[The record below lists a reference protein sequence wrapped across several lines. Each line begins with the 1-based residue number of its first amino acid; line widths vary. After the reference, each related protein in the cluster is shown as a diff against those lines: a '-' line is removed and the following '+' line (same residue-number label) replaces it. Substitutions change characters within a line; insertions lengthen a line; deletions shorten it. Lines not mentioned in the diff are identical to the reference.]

1 MNWLY
6 WSLGLSGVGAAV
18 GLGLAL
24 PGVESRDG
32 RFEAHNPPDLYIE
45 QPCWELFDA
54 SGNPSRRLRAQRLE
68 QSTGERHARL
78 VAPRM
83 EITDARKRHWRL
95 RSERGRLSA
104 DGGSLHLQRRVSLYP
119 AAASD
124 GPHLNTERLSI
135 ATRENRLETDAP
147 VVLKSG
153 AWHFRAGG
161 LRVDLDGR
169 HIEMLNRVEG
179 LHD

>member
-1 MNWLY
+1 VKWLY
-6 WSLGLSGVGAAV
+6 WSLGLGSVAVAVGVWLPLSGVAGQDR
-18 GLGLAL
+18 
-24 PGVESRDG
+24 SS
-32 RFEAHNPPDLYIE
+32 EARQHPDLYIE
-45 QPCWELFDA
+45 QPRWELFDA
-54 SGNPSRRLRAQRLE
+54 SGKPAQRLQAQRLE
-68 QSTGERHARL
+68 QRAGEPDARL

-83 EITDARKRHWRL
+83 QLTDARKRHWRV

-104 DGGSLHLQRRVSLYP
+104 DGDSLHLQRRVSLHP

-153 AWHFRAGG
+153 AWHYRAGG
-161 LRVDLDGR
+161 LRIDLDGR
-169 HIEMLNRVEG
+169 RIEMLNRVEG